1 VKKKYRFETST
12 AAVRHA
18 MLRGGWWTGPSLQR
32 EVKRLT
38 GKLFSES
45 GITARIRELRGEY
58 MVVSRLKD
66 ESTSFEYRIERQE
79 SKAA

>member
-1 VKKKYRFETST
+1 MKKKYKFETAT

-18 MLRGGWWTGPSLQR
+18 MLSGYWWTGPSMQK

-45 GITARIRELRGEY
+45 GITARIRELRDEFDI
-58 MVVSRLKD
+58 VSRLKN
-66 ESTSFEYRIERQE
+66 ESTSFEYRIATENK
-79 SKAA
+79 KAA